1 MPIFSAPSFSR
12 RISSGYKRKFF
23 GILIGG
29 FKDVVRIG
37 IPCLYERFQRVYNY
51 YYCMRKFLPFCLV
64 YTAFPSGFLCI
75 HSVARPCFVYENRGG
90 TPKQYPP
97 RNETE

>member
-1 MPIFSAPSFSR
+1 MWFVLA
-12 RISSGYKRKFF
+12 YHVYTN
-23 GILIGG
+23 G
-29 FKDVVRIG
+29 FKEYTI
-37 IPCLYERFQRVYNY
+37 I
-51 YYCMRKFLPFCLV
+51 YYCRRKFLPFCLV

>member
-51 YYCMRKFLPFCLV
+51 LLLYAKIFAVLFGLHRLSLG
-64 YTAFPSGFLCI
+64 FPLYSQCGTPVLCI
-75 HSVARPCFVYENRGG
+75 RE
-90 TPKQYPP
+90 
-97 RNETE
+97 